1 MMLAAPGSS
10 VTGMKGRDEVPEA
23 DGVIADEGVT
33 ASSEEGICS
42 CKQPH
47 VRWFNYIYFA

>member
-10 VTGMKGRDEVPEA
+10 VTGMKGRDEVPAA

-33 ASSEEGICS
+33 ASSDEGTCS
-42 CKQPH
+42 YKQPH
-47 VRWFNYIYFA
+47 ARY